1 MFVAGFIGSP
11 TMDFVDGTIE
21 KADDG
26 IYFVFGN
33 SKVKVPEGRTAAL
46 VDGDYIG
53 KAVTMGVRAEN
64 IHDEE
69 VYLSSSPD
77 SVVEAE
83 VEVVELMGSETLLY
97 LNIEGASFIAK
108 VDPRSTAKV
117 GDKINLDVMM
127 VVDGDKV
134 TNGNPLVKDAEVIAE
149 VLEQG
154 KEDKVVV
161 FKYKA
166 KKNYRRKQG
175 HRQPFTALKIVSV
188 K

>member
-1 MFVAGFIGSP
+1 MYAIVTTGGKQYKVSQDDIIN
-11 TMDFVDGTIE
+11 VE
-21 KADDG
+21 KLD
-26 IYFVFGN
+26 
-33 SKVKVPEGRTAAL
+33 
-46 VDGDYIG
+46 
-53 KAVTMGVRAEN
+53 
-64 IHDEE
+64 
-69 VYLSSSPD
+69 
-77 SVVEAE
+77 
-83 VEVVELMGSETLLY
+83 
-97 LNIEGASFIAK
+97 
-108 VDPRSTAKV
+108 AKV

-127 VVDGDKV
+127 LVDGDKV
-134 TNGNPLVKDAEVIAE
+134 TNGNPLVKTAEVIAE